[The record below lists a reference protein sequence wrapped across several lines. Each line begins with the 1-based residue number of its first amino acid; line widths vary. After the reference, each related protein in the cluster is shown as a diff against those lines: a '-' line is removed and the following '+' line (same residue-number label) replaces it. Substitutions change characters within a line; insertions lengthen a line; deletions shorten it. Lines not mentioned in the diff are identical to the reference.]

1 MQHVVDCGRQSC
13 ACRLVSFFVFVACLF
28 AIARRKT
35 CFFKVGFI
43 ANEGVLSVPDALL

>member
-1 MQHVVDCGRQSC
+1 MSLIVAVR
-13 ACRLVSFFVFVACLF
+13 AVLVGLYLFFVFVACLF